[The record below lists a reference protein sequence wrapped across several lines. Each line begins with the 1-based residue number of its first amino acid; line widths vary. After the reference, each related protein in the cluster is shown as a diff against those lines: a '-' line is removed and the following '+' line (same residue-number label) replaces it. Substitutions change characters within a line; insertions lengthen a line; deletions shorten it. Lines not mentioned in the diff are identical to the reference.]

1 MVPEGRATL
10 MGQSLPKPGLRPFL
24 PADLPLLVEIFQA
37 SIEELTAE
45 DYTEA
50 QQEAW
55 MLQAEDADFAETL
68 AKSLT
73 LVATV
78 EGSPVGFVSLKD
90 NELIALLY
98 VHPTV
103 AGQGIGT
110 MLYDAV
116 EKLAGARKAQRL
128 VAEVS
133 DNAQP
138 FFQKHGFQPQRRN
151 TLSLGDEWLANTTME
166 KRLTPP
172 EDRKFSS

>member
-1 MVPEGRATL
+1 

-24 PADLPLLVEIFQA
+24 PADLPLLIEIYQA
-37 SIEELTAE
+37 SIEGLTAE
-45 DYTEA
+45 DYSEA

-55 MLQAEDADFAETL
+55 MAQAEDENFAETL

-78 EGSPVGFVSLKD
+78 EGSPVGFIALKD
-90 NELIALLY
+90 NELIAFLY
-98 VHPTV
+98 VHPAV

-116 EKLAGARKAQRL
+116 EKLAGARNAPRL
-128 VAEVS
+128 VGEVT

-138 FFQKHGFQPQRRN
+138 FFQKHGFQPQRRT
-151 TLSLGDEWLANTTME
+151 TLSLGDEWLATTTME
-166 KRLTPP
+166 KRLTAA

>member
-1 MVPEGRATL
+1 
-10 MGQSLPKPGLRPFL
+10 MGQALPKPGLRPFL
-24 PADLPLLVEIFQA
+24 PSDLAALVDIFEE
-37 SIEELTAE
+37 SIAELTGD
-45 DYTEA
+45 DYSPS

-55 MLQAEDADFAETL
+55 IALAEDEAFAQKL
-68 AKSLT
+68 AQGLT

-78 EGSPVGFVSLKD
+78 EGSPVGF
-90 NELIALLY
+90 IALKGNEVIELFH
-98 VHPTV
+98 VHPAV

-116 EKLAGARKAQRL
+116 EKLAGARGAARL

-151 TLSLGDEWLANTTME
+151 TLPLGDEWLGTTTME
-166 KRLTPP
+166 KRLTPQ
-172 EDRKFSS
+172 EDRRLSS